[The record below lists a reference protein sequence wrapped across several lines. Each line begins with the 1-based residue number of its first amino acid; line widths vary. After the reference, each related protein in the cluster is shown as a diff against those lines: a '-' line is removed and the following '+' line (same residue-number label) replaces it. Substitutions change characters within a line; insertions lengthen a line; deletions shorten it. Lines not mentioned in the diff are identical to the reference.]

1 MSPRADAPP
10 DALWY
15 FAYGSNMQRATFCER
30 RGLEPASST
39 WARLGGYR
47 LCFDLA
53 VGPGERGVANIVAD
67 SEANVHGVLHLISP
81 VQAQRLDRSE
91 GVHRGYYDRVVVRA
105 LVEGS
110 RPVQAFAYTSRHGIE
125 GRKPSERYMGL
136 LIEGAEE
143 HALPADYLDYLRG
156 FELAVDERA
165 APPKG

>member
-1 MSPRADAPP
+1 M

-30 RGLEPASST
+30 RGLAPASSA

-67 SEANVHGVLHLISP
+67 PAASVHGVLHLITP
-81 VQAQRLDRSE
+81 AQAERLDRSE
-91 GVHRGYYDRVVVRA
+91 GVHRGYYDRIVVSP

-110 RPVQAFAYTSRHGIE
+110 KSVRAFTYTSAHGVG
-125 GRKPSERYMGL
+125 GRKPSARYMGL

-143 HALPADYLDYLRG
+143 HALPADYLDYLRS
-156 FELAVDERA
+156 FEIAVDERTR
-165 APPKG
+165 PGTD